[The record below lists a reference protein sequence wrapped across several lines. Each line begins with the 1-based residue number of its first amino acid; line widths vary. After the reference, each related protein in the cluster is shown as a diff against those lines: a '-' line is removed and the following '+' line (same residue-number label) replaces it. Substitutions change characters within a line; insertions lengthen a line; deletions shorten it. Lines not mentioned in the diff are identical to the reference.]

1 MGNQQKSIAI
11 IGAGVTGLAA
21 AHRLRGLGHQAT
33 VFESSNRI
41 GGVIETVRKD
51 GYLAECGPNTLLE
64 TSPKIGELIRDLGIE
79 DRKRYAN
86 PEMKNRYI
94 VKGAKPVAMPLS
106 PGQFLTT
113 KLFSLS
119 TKLGLLKEPFIPRC
133 PADKEESLAEFV
145 FRRLGREFLDYAI
158 NPFVAGVYAG
168 DPERLSVQH
177 AFPKLHALE
186 QKYGSM
192 IKGQILGA
200 RERKKRGTVSKDKA
214 KMVSFDHGL
223 QVLIDGLGQSV
234 EGSLRLSSTVHG
246 IERSDERQW
255 NILGSDGSQSFD
267 AVLPALPTYKMTELT
282 FKDGAAIDLS
292 QLREIIYPP
301 VASIVMGFKREQIA
315 HPLDGFGMLVPEVE
329 KRNALGTI
337 FTSSLFEGR
346 SPEGHVTLTSYI
358 GGMRAPQNALLPE
371 EEIDRLV
378 LEDLEVLLGLRGK
391 PTFVNRRV
399 YRHAIPQYVVGY
411 GKHKDLFDRLEHEHS
426 GLFFAGHYRNGI
438 SLSDSL
444 VAGLDVAERMDQFF
458 KKHE

>member
-1 MGNQQKSIAI
+1 MGNQKKSIAI

-21 AHRLRGLGHQAT
+21 AFRLQKLGHQT
-33 VFESSNRI
+33 SVFESSNRI
-41 GGVIETVRKD
+41 GGVIETVCKD

-64 TSPKIGELIRDLGIE
+64 TSPKIGELIRDLGLE

-113 KLFSLS
+113 KLFSFG
-119 TKLGLLKEPFIPRC
+119 TKLGLAKEPFIAAC

-145 FRRLGREFLDYAI
+145 VRRLGQEFLDYAI

-168 DPERLSVQH
+168 DPTKLSVQH

-186 QKYGSM
+186 QKYGSL

-214 KMVSFDHGL
+214 KMVSFDGGL
-223 QVLIDGLGQSV
+223 QVLIDGLGRSV
-234 EGSLRLSSTVHG
+234 EGSLQLSSTVQG
-246 IERSDERQW
+246 VERAGDRQW
-255 NILGSDGSQSFD
+255 KLSGSEGSQTFD
-267 AVLPALPTYKMTELT
+267 AVLPALPTYKMTEMT
-282 FKDGAAIDLS
+282 FKDASTLDLS
-292 QLREIIYPP
+292 SLRDIIYPP

-329 KRNALGTI
+329 KRHALGTI

-346 SPEGHVTLTSYI
+346 APEGHVTLTSYI
-358 GGMRAPQNALLPE
+358 GGMRAPDKALLPE
-371 EEIDRLV
+371 DEIDRLI
-378 LEDLEVLLGLRGK
+378 LEDLGVLLGLKGK
-391 PTFVNRRV
+391 PTFINRRI

-411 GKHKDLFDRLEHEHS
+411 GRHKDLFDQLEQSHT

-444 VAGLDVAERMDQFF
+444 LAGLDVAERMDQFF
-458 KKHE
+458 KKA